1 MKRLLVAAVAS
12 LGLVTASLPAA
23 AADIAPSRM
32 LPVKAPAYMPF
43 NWGGWYAGLNL
54 GGGFSDVSGV
64 IFGGQIG
71 YNWQFGQWVFGLET
85 DIQFSGQDSDSVFT
99 GGGATFV
106 DKQEL
111 DWFGTF
117 RGRLGYSVWD
127 RWLPYVTGGLAYGG
141 RKASGAVTGTLGG
154 AYSADDTVVG
164 WALGF
169 GVDYAITPAWTA
181 RLEYLHVSLDS
192 FSPTY
197 VLAGGTATVNYGR
210 LDNDIVRG
218 ALNYRFMS
226 LGYPY

>member
-12 LGLVTASLPAA
+12 LGLVTASLPAT
-23 AADIAPSRM
+23 AADLAPSRM

-64 IFGGQIG
+64 VFGGQIG

-85 DIQFSGQDSDSVFT
+85 DIQFSGQDKDQTLVV
-99 GGGATFV
+99 GGTTLV

-117 RGRLGYSVWD
+117 RGRIGYAMWD
-127 RWLPYVTGGLAYGG
+127 RWLPYFTGGLAYGG
-141 RKASGAVTGTLGG
+141 RKNSGAAFGTRNGP
-154 AYSADDTVVG
+154 YSADDTVVG
-164 WALGF
+164 WALGV

-181 RLEYLHVSLDS
+181 RLEYLHISLDD

-197 VLAGGTATVNYGR
+197 ALGGGSLAVSYGR

-218 ALNYRFMS
+218 ALNYRFMP
-226 LGYPY
+226 GVFPY